1 LILGTGNHA
10 IAGAKVMIITCFVLV
25 FIGPCGVSFL
35 PLKMICPVAEMALVD
50 RSLPRFGLPVR
61 RFPA

>member
-35 PLKMICPVAEMALVD
+35 PLKMICPVAEMA
-50 RSLPRFGLPVR
+50 
-61 RFPA
+61 